1 MIIMITIIT
10 IIIMMNDQEWC
21 LGGRR
26 AGPLLSNIHDG
37 EVSFLFRLA
46 ESGRDSLQSLRRGR
60 RRL

>member
-1 MIIMITIIT
+1 
-10 IIIMMNDQEWC
+10 MMNDQEWC